1 MQSKTNQPNN
11 QPTNQSHGR
20 KKAKKNQKSE
30 RGKTT
35 NTGDVSEGN
44 YGRYEKGGNGLQVT
58 TSLYGIDFLFDQRD
72 QDGGD
77 FQAVLAY
84 WVVHARHMGRFL
96 IFSVSTVEGNFGVFG
111 FFTYHVLGWL
121 VFVSIWY

>member
-1 MQSKTNQPNN
+1 MVGKT
-11 QPTNQSHGR
+11 
-20 KKAKKNQKSE
+20 KKNQKSE

-58 TSLYGIDFLFDQRD
+58 PSLYGIDFLFHQRD

-84 WVVHARHMGRFL
+84 WVVHARHMGRFF